1 MSRWRSRGNLDD
13 PITPNGDG
21 GFIGFET
28 RRHPTIL
35 EAGLARFAQNMRF
48 SEFVGMVRKGIERI
62 TGDTQTPATAFTLP
76 FTLGGQLSIALL
88 TRSGSTAT
96 ALLANTPNPELT
108 DGDEIEIQGADQSE
122 YNGSFTLTKISA
134 NQFSFT
140 VAGTPATPATGTI
153 TCSQPL
159 GVDQGGVF
167 ASCRFSDVETNNEY
181 IAIAQED
188 KVTLVDPDDV
198 NNPIDIEYA
207 NDTSTDITEDF
218 TNEDD
223 GDILQV
229 GNGLLINRG
238 TTKKALEW
246 DGNIFNTGAVNIDSI
261 TRSGTTA
268 TVTTEEPHQYL
279 TNDKVT
285 QLLPMRLADHL
296 PLLQQA
302 QY

>member
-1 MSRWRSRGNLDD
+1 M
-13 PITPNGDG
+13 
-21 GFIGFET
+21 
-28 RRHPTIL
+28 
-35 EAGLARFAQNMRF
+35 
-48 SEFVGMVRKGIERI
+48 
-62 TGDTQTPATAFTLP
+62 
-76 FTLGGQLSIALL
+76 
-88 TRSGSTAT
+88 
-96 ALLANTPNPELT
+96 
-108 DGDEIEIQGADQSE
+108 
-122 YNGSFTLTKISA
+122 
-134 NQFSFT
+134 
-140 VAGTPATPATGTI
+140 
-153 TCSQPL
+153 
-159 GVDQGGVF
+159 F

-246 DGNIFNTGAVNIDSI
+246 DGNIFNTGAVNIDSN

-268 TVTTEEPHQYL
+268 SVTT
-279 TNDKVT
+279 
-285 QLLPMRLADHL
+285 
-296 PLLQQA
+296 
-302 QY
+302 